1 MDEFG
6 YMTADTVSRQVKEA
20 VIRAIEE
27 INQKR
32 FDFEAKQK
40 VVDYKKEEDFVT
52 SADISAQHIY
62 TQIFKESFPDY
73 GIIGEE
79 DNLRKEP
86 GELGL
91 WFTVD
96 PLDGTK
102 AFIRKQSHG
111 VATMVA
117 LVKNKEIIGVWIG
130 DVFTKELYY
139 YRPKSDKVHRLI
151 NYKFPQRL
159 GILVKKPLKNQVV
172 VLRTHPRN
180 YSKVIERMTLPGELF
195 KDINIDSGSIGTM
208 FGRLWKGEVGALIL
222 QEGKATPWD
231 RTPIIGISKKLG
243 FQFLSRKKDDFIV
256 FNPDISME
264 MIEMD
269 EHIVVHEKNVPDV
282 IDWFREFKKVNKK
295 F

>member
-52 SADISAQHIY
+52 SADISAQRIY

-117 LVKNKEIIGVWIG
+117 LVKDKEIIGVWIG

-243 FQFLSRKKDDFIV
+243 FQFLSRKKDDFVV

-264 MIEMD
+264 IIEMD
-269 EHIVVHEKNVPDV
+269 EHIIVHEKNVPDV
-282 IDWFREFKKVNKK
+282 IDWFREFKKVNTKI
-295 F
+295 